1 MDELI
6 FASFDDENKDKKEI
20 ISYTTIV
27 KKECRNSY
35 NTKLTMKIIWKI
47 LLTTN

>member
-6 FASFDDENKDKKEI
+6 FASFDDEDEDKKEI
-20 ISYTTIV
+20 ISYTIIV
-27 KKECRNSY
+27 KKRNSY
-35 NTKLTMKIIWKI
+35 NTKLIMKIIWKI